1 MRDPWMP
8 FEPEFSQNKEGL
20 NYVVL
25 KSKRP
30 YLHHR
35 NVTIVH
41 FRPMVSKEPPL
52 YVMHVEDADVEM
64 DHAM

>member
-30 YLHHR
+30 YLHHP

-41 FRPMVSKEPPL
+41 FRPMESKVLPL
-52 YVMHVEDADVEM
+52 YVMHVEDEDVQM
-64 DHAM
+64 DHAI